1 MVKFGD
7 ALPFPYGAG
16 WESSSWLAS
25 AVLSWSLE
33 ETFEEL
39 EAF

>member
-1 MVKFGD
+1 MVKSGA

-25 AVLSWSLE
+25 VVLE
-33 ETFEEL
+33 AFEEL
-39 EAF
+39 EGF